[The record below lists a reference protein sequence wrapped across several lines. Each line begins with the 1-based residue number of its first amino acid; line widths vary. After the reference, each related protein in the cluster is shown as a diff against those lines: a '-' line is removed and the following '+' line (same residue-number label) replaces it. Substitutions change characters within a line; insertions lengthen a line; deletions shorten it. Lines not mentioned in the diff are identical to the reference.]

1 MVLHISL
8 SEEDSNQTINVPQSL
23 ADLGPIKALP
33 DEELGSLLAS
43 FFNTEEWLP
52 KEAFRALL
60 TKCLDLYLGSLD
72 LGLER
77 LFSRKNFL
85 LILTLEFNRKI
96 LRFLAWGDL
105 RPLLYFLLVGLVAAL
120 FSSNTVANVG
130 INGCIFHLTTRR
142 YNQIEN

>member
-1 MVLHISL
+1 MSFYITHQKTLK
-8 SEEDSNQTINVPQSL
+8 VPQSL

-96 LRFLAWGDL
+96 LRFLPACSSIFSFGWFSCRTILFKHCCQCGDKRL
-105 RPLLYFLLVGLVAAL
+105 HFPLDHEKV
-120 FSSNTVANVG
+120 
-130 INGCIFHLTTRR
+130 
-142 YNQIEN
+142 QPD